1 MSTFRDTL
9 AAHAAAVQS
18 LSPLE
23 PRLLA
28 LANDVTSALRDGHK
42 LLLFG
47 NGGSAGDAQHI
58 AAELTGRYERER
70 KGLAAIALTTD
81 SSALTAIANDY
92 GFDRVF
98 ARQVDA
104 LAQPGDVLLGIST
117 SGNSSNVLAAL
128 EEGQARGC
136 VNWGLAGRDGGA
148 MAERLGERILVVPAK
163 STARVQECHILLGHL
178 LCDLVEEALT
188 P

>member
-1 MSTFRDTL
+1 MSVFTDTL
-9 AAHAAAVQS
+9 AAHAAAVES
-18 LSPLE
+18 LGPLE

-28 LANDVTSALRDGHK
+28 LVDDVTAALKAGRK
-42 LLLFG
+42 LLIFG

-70 KGLAAIALTTD
+70 PGLAAIALTTD

-92 GFDRVF
+92 GFVRVF

-104 LAQPGDVLLGIST
+104 LGQPGDVLLGIST
-117 SGNSSNVLAAL
+117 SGNSDNVLEAL
-128 EEGQARGC
+128 REGAARGC
-136 VNWGLAGRDGGA
+136 VGWGLAGRDGGA
-148 MAERLGERILVVPAK
+148 MNELLGERLIVVPADK
-163 STARVQECHILLGHL
+163 TARIQECHILLGHL
-178 LCDLVEEALT
+178 MCDLVEEAMT